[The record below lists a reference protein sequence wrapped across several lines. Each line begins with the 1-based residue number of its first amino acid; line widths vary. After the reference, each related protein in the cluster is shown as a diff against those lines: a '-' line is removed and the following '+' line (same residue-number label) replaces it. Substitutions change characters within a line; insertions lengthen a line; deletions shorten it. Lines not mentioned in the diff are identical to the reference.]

1 ERRPRAVAS
10 VLRIARLLAAQ
21 DAARLQQENRVGRL
35 AMTRVRTR
43 TLYRPVGPAE
53 LELIAASGWKA
64 FPPRLPDQ
72 PIFYPVL
79 NEQYAAQIAEQWNV
93 PQTGAGYVTEFD
105 VDAEYL
111 SRFEVRQ
118 VGGREHV
125 ELWVPAEDLA
135 TFNEHIVGAIRVV
148 RTFEAEVGVVL

>member
-1 ERRPRAVAS
+1 SRLARRRPCRAQGPRRRLRRSPAGIGPTPRRRRRAVGARARARRADRALERRPRAVAS
-10 VLRIARLLAAQ
+10 VLRIARLLAAP

-35 AMTRVRTR
+35 AMTRVRTKP
-43 TLYRPVGPAE
+43 LYRPVGPAE

-93 PQTGAGYVTEFD
+93 PRSGAGYVTEF
-105 VDAEYL
+105 
-111 SRFEVRQ
+111 
-118 VGGREHV
+118 
-125 ELWVPAEDLA
+125 
-135 TFNEHIVGAIRVV
+135 
-148 RTFEAEVGVVL
+148 